1 MASPQPVKRLS
12 AIEKGPKY
20 PSDPLI
26 AMSRF
31 KQGKD
36 PANVSLRRL
45 IRRLVK
51 ADIPFAVVGGLAV
64 YAHGHHRMTDDV
76 DVLLTREG
84 FEEFRR
90 RYVPRNYEP
99 APRRP
104 RRFIDRQNKVTVDI
118 LITGLHPGFAPFTGP
133 ITFPDPEAVRQEINS
148 IPYIDLPTLI
158 QLKLAARRH
167 QDFGDVVNLIS
178 ANNLDESYMRH
189 LHSVVH
195 RDYVECLEEKR
206 RQDEYESREE

>member
-1 MASPQPVKRLS
+1 MPPPQPLKSRPV
-12 AIEKGPKY
+12 APGPKY

-45 IRRLVK
+45 IRRLVNAK
-51 ADIPFAVVGGLAV
+51 IPFAVMGGLAV

-90 RYVPRNYEP
+90 RYVPKSYEP
-99 APRRP
+99 VPRRP

-133 ITFPDPEAVRQEINS
+133 ITFPDPEAVQQEIHS
-148 IPYIDLPTLI
+148 IPYLDLATLI

-178 ANNLDESYMRH
+178 ANNLDESFIRH
-189 LHSVVH
+189 LHRAVR
-195 RDYVECLEEKR
+195 RDYGECLDEKR
-206 RQDEYESREE
+206 RQDEYDAKEE